1 MKGLIV
7 DWGGV
12 LTMPIHT
19 AIGGWLKASGVDY
32 NHYGEV
38 VRRWVE
44 PLPGESSPV
53 HRLERGELAVE
64 DFEHLLSAAL
74 AREGSPVE
82 ARGLVGKMLLQA
94 LNKPTVIGGY
104 TIQPRGS
111 LGIAIYEDSMTSLV
125 TRARAAGIRTAL
137 LSNSWGNEYDRRD
150 WHEMFDTVVIS
161 GEVGMRKPEREIFEL
176 VLKRIGLAADECVF
190 IDDMAHNI
198 VAAEQAGLVGIVH
211 RTFEQTL
218 FPDARWIH
226 QRRH

>member
-19 AIGGWLKASGVDY
+19 ALGSWLKASGVDH

-53 HRLERGELAVE
+53 HRLERGELVVE

-74 AREGSPVE
+74 AREGSLVE
-82 ARGLVGKMLLQA
+82 ARGLVGKMFADL
-94 LNKPTVIGGY
+94 
-104 TIQPRGS
+104 
-111 LGIAIYEDSMTSLV
+111 AIYEDSMTSLV

-176 VLKRIGLAADECVF
+176 VLKRIGLPADECVF

-198 VAAEQAGLVGIVH
+198 VAAEQAGLIGIVH
-211 RTFEQTL
+211 RTFDQTAGQLEAL
-218 FPDARWIH
+218 FPDACWIH
-226 QRRH
+226 QRLH

>member
-19 AIGGWLKASGVDY
+19 ALGSWLKASGVDH

-74 AREGSPVE
+74 AREGSLVE
-82 ARGLVGKMLLQA
+82 ARGLVGKMFADL
-94 LNKPTVIGGY
+94 
-104 TIQPRGS
+104 
-111 LGIAIYEDSMTSLV
+111 AIYDDSMTSLV

-176 VLKRIGLAADECVF
+176 VLKRIGLPADECVF

-198 VAAEQAGLVGIVH
+198 VAAEQAGLIGIVH
-211 RTFEQTL
+211 RTFDQTAGQLEAL
-218 FPDARWIH
+218 FPDACWIH
-226 QRRH
+226 QRLH